1 MGNLIEAIRA
11 ARGEFQLGS
20 RRGRFY
26 LAIAEAIDAVLASGS
41 AALAAAQYLE
51 VAQTGGNGLVQLNA
65 DVVLNTVVAQQ
76 GIAYNTGTG
85 VATLTAGRTYSL
97 RAAGNIVNFVGG
109 APPFF
114 DIAWVDAASNAPL
127 STSVAGT
134 WIPVSDTANQA
145 PSNAVEVV
153 YKPSTNQTVKL
164 RSTSSGGG
172 TAQTV
177 ASHFWAVIQ
186 QIA

>member
-1 MGNLIEAIRA
+1 MGNLIESIRA
-11 ARGEFQLGS
+11 AKGEFQLAS
-20 RRGRFY
+20 RLGRFY

-51 VAQTGGNGLVQLNA
+51 VAQTGGNGLVQLNN
-65 DVVLNTVVAQQ
+65 DVILNTIVAQQ

-109 APPFF
+109 APAFF
-114 DIAWVDAASNAPL
+114 DITWVDATSNTALSAS
-127 STSVAGT
+127 VVGT
-134 WIPVSDTANQA
+134 WIPVTENSNQA
-145 PSNAVEVV
+145 PSNAVELI

-177 ASHFWAVIQ
+177 AGHFWAVIQ